1 MHAFFTPER
10 HRLIV
15 EHLTLKNPVHIL
27 NQQLADTGVPPV
39 ELSSLILEVTALHEQ
54 AKTLKPTS
62 FTNNQFRTQPA
73 PVVKVPV
80 PEPIK
85 EGYPSTIDVD
95 GQVVRVALQMT
106 LPRLVVF
113 ENVLTPEECD
123 ALIELASPS
132 IDRSTVVSH
141 GDGASVVS
149 TARTSS
155 GSYFHK
161 GQYELIDKI
170 DHRLATLTNWPYE
183 KGEGLQVLRYEPGQE
198 YVPHHDWFDP
208 NSPGSST
215 VIGAPGNRVGTLVL
229 YLNDVEEGGSTS
241 FPESGLH
248 VMPKKGSAVFFSYD
262 SPSDDTKTLHTGSPV
277 VKGVKWVATKWLRE
291 NTF

>member
-1 MHAFFTPER
+1 MHPSFTPER

-15 EHLTLKNPVHIL
+15 EHLTLKNPIHVI
-27 NQQLADTGVPPV
+27 NQQLADDGVPV
-39 ELSSLILEVTALHEQ
+39 DQLGDLIQEVTKLHEQ
-54 AKTLKPTS
+54 AKALKPTV

-85 EGYPSTIDVD
+85 EGFPSTIDLGDV
-95 GQVVRVALQMT
+95 VVRVAMQMT

-113 ENVLTPEECD
+113 ENLLTHEECD

-132 IDRSTVVSH
+132 IGRSTVVNH

-149 TARTSS
+149 EARTSS

-161 GQYELIDKI
+161 GQHELIDKI
-170 DHRLATLTNWPYE
+170 DHRIAKLTGWPHE

-198 YVPHHDWFDP
+198 YIPHHDWFDP
-208 NSPGSST
+208 NAPGAAT
-215 VIGAPGNRVGTLVL
+215 VIGSSGNRVGTLVL
-229 YLNDVEEGGSTS
+229 YLNDVEEGGATS
-241 FPESGLH
+241 FPETGIH

-262 SPSDDTKTLHTGSPV
+262 SPTMDTKTLHAGSPV